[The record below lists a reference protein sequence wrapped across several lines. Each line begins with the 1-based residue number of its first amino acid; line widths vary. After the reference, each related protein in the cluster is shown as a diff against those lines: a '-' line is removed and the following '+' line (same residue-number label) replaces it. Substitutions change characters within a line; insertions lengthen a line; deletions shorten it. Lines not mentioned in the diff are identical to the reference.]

1 MKKVFIVLVSICVPL
16 AAFAW
21 GQSGH
26 RIVGELAQT
35 QLNKKANKKI
45 TALLNSSTVAMESN
59 WGDFI
64 KSDDA
69 YAEYSAWHYTN
80 IEGGVTRQHFDS
92 LALLQNRGA

>member
-1 MKKVFIVLVSICVPL
+1 MKKFIIVLVSICLPL

-45 TALLNSSTVAMESN
+45 TALLNSSTLAMESN
-59 WGDFI
+59 
-64 KSDDA
+64 
-69 YAEYSAWHYTN
+69 
-80 IEGGVTRQHFDS
+80 
-92 LALLQNRGA
+92 